1 MSEDQPV
8 HTRVPDA
15 QRLAA
20 ARAALVS
27 ATQVAQQSR
36 VAPEAQD
43 RDSGVEVPASRPRS
57 RNRRS
62 TSTGVPTPASKGGDG
77 PGLDQARQIALRQL
91 AMGQRSRHQ
100 LAEKMRDRGCQ
111 PRDIDQVLERM
122 ATAGLVDDTAYA
134 EVFVRSKREGS
145 GLAAR
150 ALRHELRKK
159 GVPQEIAEQAVA
171 DVSPDQERLRAQEL
185 VTDRLARM
193 HGLDRDV
200 KMRRLAGL
208 LARKGYPPAL
218 AFSVVRAAV
227 DDLVEH
233 QRD

>member
-8 HTRVPDA
+8 HTQVPDA

-27 ATQVAQQSR
+27 ATRVVQQSQM
-36 VAPEAQD
+36 APEPED
-43 RDSGVEVPASRPRS
+43 RDGADEVLASTPRG
-57 RNRRS
+57 RGRRS
-62 TSTGVPTPASKGGDG
+62 TPTPSGEGADG
-77 PGLDQARQIALRQL
+77 PGVDQARQIALRQL
-91 AMGQRSRHQ
+91 AMGPRSRHQ

-111 PRDIDQVLERM
+111 PRDIDHVLDRM
-122 ATAGLVDDTAYA
+122 ATAGLVDDSAYA
-134 EVFVRSKREGS
+134 EIFVRSKRAGS
-145 GLAAR
+145 GLATR

-171 DVSPDQERLRAQEL
+171 DVAPDQERSRAQEL
-185 VTDRLARM
+185 VAARLARM

-227 DDLVEH
+227 DDLPEH
-233 QRD
+233 RRD